1 LTRPRQDDTKVV
13 QALDGMMGGIAF
25 LVAYDL
31 KLFEVLG
38 RGSQIE
44 IEVERT
50 FGLWSIVCGREP

>member
-1 LTRPRQDDTKVV
+1 MV